1 MDKVDER
8 CGQPKRG
15 PCSELE
21 AGDDD
26 GGACAFNKFVD
37 LYLFLF
43 IHNHHGTQI
52 FDWR

>member
-1 MDKVDER
+1 MDVVDEN
-8 CGQPKRG
+8 CGQPKCG
-15 PCSELE
+15 PRSELE

-37 LYLFLF
+37 LVLF